1 MGTSSFSHYG
11 HQFQKGVMAAL
22 LLDRTWAEQMSEVLE
37 PNHFDLRYLAY
48 LSEKYLN
55 YSKKYK
61 DYPSLKL
68 LITMIKDELKVG
80 SDTQIRDQIVDFI
93 KEVNS
98 GNLAGDLHW
107 IKEQSLEFCKKQTL
121 KRALEKTVDLI
132 ATEKYESI
140 VDVIK
145 RAVSAGTSADIGHD
159 FFEDP
164 EARFAAI
171 VRNVVPT
178 GFDKLDAKQIFQGGI
193 GRGELGCVV
202 ANTGCHAKGTGI
214 LMFDGSI
221 KPVEDVLVGDRLM
234 GPDSKPRN
242 VLSLKRGREMMYE
255 ITPLRGSKSFVV
267 NENHILSLRRTKQ
280 KKTDDNPIENISVKD
295 YLLKDS
301 KYKHLH
307 KLYRSSVVEFEPSS
321 NIPEIPPYILGIL
334 LGDGCLR
341 HQCIEFTTAEPK
353 ELLPELREFVKKF
366 DLQLM
371 IHPKEGSRASGYRIV
386 TPRTYGVENR
396 FITLLKKMN
405 LLDKLSG
412 DKFIPH
418 EYKTSSIENR
428 LEILAGLIDT
438 DGHFSRN
445 TFEYSSKSDQLS
457 DDVQFIARSL
467 GLTSTKNPKIVN
479 GTTYYRVHI
488 SGDTS
493 IIPVRLKRKQA
504 SPRKQI
510 KSNLVSGFSVK
521 KLDVDDYYGFT
532 LDSDH
537 LYLTDEFVVHHNCG
551 KSHFLVSLGANSI
564 RHQYNVIYYTLEMSS
579 AKIGMRFDSNLCDID
594 SNDIPERKDEVLQF
608 YGAGK
613 FGKLIIKSYP
623 PNTASINTLRSH
635 VEKLSARGFKPD
647 LIIIDYADLMR
658 SQKQYD
664 SPRFEL
670 KLIYE
675 DLRTFGD
682 ELGVPIW
689 TASQSNRE
697 GANSDI
703 IDTNNMAES
712 AGKANTADIVVSISR
727 KANEKASGS
736 GRLYIAKNRAGMD
749 GLVFPLKI
757 DTARSKFEFVGEA
770 QTPEEFKHEIET
782 DAKQILRDKFAKFED
797 MGLKKVS

>member
-164 EARFAAI
+164 EARFMAI

-178 GFDKLDAKQIFQGGI
+178 GFDKLDAKHIFQGGI
-193 GRGELGCVV
+193 GRGELGSVV
-202 ANTGCHAKGTGI
+202 APTGGA
-214 LMFDGSI
+214 
-221 KPVEDVLVGDRLM
+221 
-234 GPDSKPRN
+234 
-242 VLSLKRGREMMYE
+242 
-255 ITPLRGSKSFVV
+255 
-267 NENHILSLRRTKQ
+267 
-280 KKTDDNPIENISVKD
+280 
-295 YLLKDS
+295 
-301 KYKHLH
+301 
-307 KLYRSSVVEFEPSS
+307 
-321 NIPEIPPYILGIL
+321 
-334 LGDGCLR
+334 
-341 HQCIEFTTAEPK
+341 
-353 ELLPELREFVKKF
+353 
-366 DLQLM
+366 
-371 IHPKEGSRASGYRIV
+371 
-386 TPRTYGVENR
+386 
-396 FITLLKKMN
+396 
-405 LLDKLSG
+405 
-412 DKFIPH
+412 
-418 EYKTSSIENR
+418 
-428 LEILAGLIDT
+428 
-438 DGHFSRN
+438 
-445 TFEYSSKSDQLS
+445 
-457 DDVQFIARSL
+457 
-467 GLTSTKNPKIVN
+467 
-479 GTTYYRVHI
+479 
-488 SGDTS
+488 
-493 IIPVRLKRKQA
+493 
-504 SPRKQI
+504 
-510 KSNLVSGFSVK
+510 
-521 KLDVDDYYGFT
+521 
-532 LDSDH
+532 
-537 LYLTDEFVVHHNCG
+537 
-551 KSHFLVSLGANSI
+551 KSHMLVALGANAL
-564 RHQYNVIYYTLEMSS
+564 RHQYNVIYYTFEMSP

-594 SNDIPERKDEVLQF
+594 SNDIPDRKEEVLQF

-623 PNTASINTLRSH
+623 ANTATVNTLRSH
-635 VEKLSARGFKPD
+635 VEKLSIRGFKPD
-647 LIIIDYADLMR
+647 LVIIDYADIMR
-658 SQKQYD
+658 SSRQYD
-664 SPRFEL
+664 SPRHEL
-670 KLIYE
+670 KLLYE
-675 DLRTFGD
+675 ELRAFGE

-703 IDTNNMAES
+703 IDANNMSES
-712 AGKANTADIVVSISR
+712 AGKAHTADIILSISR
-727 KANEKASGS
+727 KANEKAGGT
-736 GRLYIAKNRAGMD
+736 GRIYIAKNRAGMD
-749 GLVFPLKI
+749 GLVFPIKI
-757 DTARSKFEFVGEA
+757 DTARSKFEIVGEA
-770 QTPEEFKHEIET
+770 QSPEEFKHEIET